1 MEQKLSAMRYVK
13 NNKRRV
19 AVLVVSLSLCFML
32 TYLVNFLL
40 SSTEETFRIMLVDNT
55 EKIQYVRL
63 AGSSLGIDVEHVEQE
78 ELHQLYLEK
87 NLELTEKLK
96 GYEEVSEAFYAQ
108 ILYNEVKAAIGEWQ
122 GEIPL
127 VEKEQV
133 PIILEHYGTKVCEGR
148 MPEHPG
154 EIVLDRACM
163 KNGDYELND
172 YFDMESLD
180 DTVKIVGILDCDSYF
195 GCGIPSEEY
204 QLSTSIVILS
214 DGSIQDIT
222 TLLEQEGIFI
232 REGFDTVVDA
242 KVGKEDLQ
250 KEVIDVIG
258 KSESVI
264 YIGVMLLLS
273 LSLYIVYTM
282 YLRDRRNE
290 WCLYCSI
297 GYSKKEIYRSIL
309 RELFFTFGLAV
320 VIGAG
325 LTMMLVVGLDFGM
338 IRPMGIRCRYF
349 YPETILEILCAYML
363 LIGLLQ
369 IPIRYALYK
378 IRTIDAMEDDL
389 YV

>member
-96 GYEEVSEAFYAQ
+96 GYEAVSEAFYAQ

-154 EIVLDRACM
+154 EIVLDRASM

-222 TLLEQEGIFI
+222 TLLEQEGIFV

-250 KEVIDVIG
+250 KNVIDVIG